1 MSMKKAFNTHGSV
14 MGVIT
19 SSIFGG
25 RKSSGSGMSMFSS
38 MKHGSRHR
46 HEQMKAMGRGRFTGR
61 SSRFGL

>member
-14 MGVIT
+14 IGVIT

-25 RKSSGSGMSMFSS
+25 KKSSGSGLNMFTS

-46 HEQMKAMGRGRFTGR
+46 RAQMKFFGKSNRR
-61 SSRFGL
+61 SQTNYL